1 MLIIKDKTELMTCM
15 VFLFFLSNSHL
26 CPKYA
31 KCHVISKVIQNTILR
46 IINQSTQENT
56 MEEMRNAET
65 KLENLPKYLGMFN
78 LA

>member
-1 MLIIKDKTELMTCM
+1 MSCY
-15 VFLFFLSNSHL
+15 FL
-26 CPKYA
+26 
-31 KCHVISKVIQNTILR
+31 QNTILR

-56 MEEMRNAET
+56 MEEMRNAEK